1 MKCKERGLAE
11 ESWVRCK
18 ERGLARGVVGEV
30 QRARTGTRSRRT
42 GRREVVMEQLYCL
55 WSYPIEM
62 ARILCVLRTS
72 SVNGFM
78 IISGR

>member
-1 MKCKERGLAE
+1 M
-11 ESWVRCK
+11 RCK
-18 ERGLARGVVGEV
+18 ERGLVRGVVGEV
-30 QRARTGTRSRRT
+30 QRVRT

-55 WSYPIEM
+55 WSYLIEM

-72 SVNGFM
+72 SVNGFV